1 MFDSE
6 EIKILQ
12 SSWDSIE
19 DKIRIPQEHY
29 KYLFKNHPELM
40 PLFTT
45 ESKIQHQRFLNSYD
59 NVIRNLDNTEEVMH
73 YYKVLGFQH
82 KAYKVKR
89 KHYPIIVKSVLNAIS
104 IVFGDKFEGELK
116 SAWENFINTIAETM
130 MSGLKLQYISPKSKK
145 RMESFDVPK

>member
-19 DKIRIPQEHY
+19 DKLRIPQEHY
-29 KYLFKNHPELM
+29 KYLFKNHPELK

-45 ESKIQHQRFLNSYD
+45 ESEIQQQRFLNSYD
-59 NVIRNLDNTEEVMH
+59 NVIRNLDKNEEVMH

-89 KHYPIIVKSVLNAIS
+89 KHYPLVANSVINAFS
-104 IVFGDKFEGELK
+104 IVFGDEFEGDLK
-116 SAWENFINTIAETM
+116 KAWENFINTIAEIM

-145 RMESFDVPK
+145 RMEAFDDPK